1 MGQRILGNPLKPQCL
16 HMLAQEPVEETPLE
30 TEQRIGNATVHA
42 QFVEEKAQCGNP
54 NHRRAERVETRQTVT
69 PFTT

>member
-1 MGQRILGNPLKPQCL
+1 MV
-16 HMLAQEPVEETPLE
+16 AWDPVKKTPSK